1 MSHPR
6 ADVAIVGA
14 GILGL
19 AHAYVAAKAGKSV
32 VLFER
37 SPRAAGASVRNFG
50 MLWPIGQPAGTML
63 SLSLRSRALWL
74 EILDLAKLPR
84 RETGSLHVAY
94 RADEAAVAQ
103 EFAELGPRWA
113 MSVVG

>member
-32 VLFER
+32 VVLEK
-37 SPRAAGASVRNFG
+37 SPRAAGA
-50 MLWPIGQPAGTML
+50 
-63 SLSLRSRALWL
+63 
-74 EILDLAKLPR
+74 
-84 RETGSLHVAY
+84 
-94 RADEAAVAQ
+94 
-103 EFAELGPRWA
+103 
-113 MSVVG
+113 

>member
-32 VLFER
+32 VVLEK

-50 MLWPIGQPAGTML
+50 MVWPIGQPAGTDAFTL
-63 SLSLRSRALWL
+63 LAQPRIVAGNSATWQNCLAAKRDRS
-74 EILDLAKLPR
+74 
-84 RETGSLHVAY
+84 
-94 RADEAAVAQ
+94 
-103 EFAELGPRWA
+103 
-113 MSVVG
+113 M